1 MEAMLL
7 GLGADKG
14 PSSSSDGASASDGA
28 NAGDEPARDK
38 LFLAAWE
45 DLIAKNMADISPEV
59 AGGSESDVAGE
70 PKDAFRKSRDEAAE
84 RLRKSDAELH
94 EATPPADD
102 QLAALLESEDEAS
115 LQKLLEGMMDQL
127 MSKEVLFEPLK
138 ELNDK
143 FPSYLASNADK
154 LSASDLARYEAQHA
168 CASKIIAVFE
178 EPGYRDDDPKM
189 TAEIVA
195 LMGQMQEHGAPPA
208 EIMGDLPPG
217 LDLGPDGAPKLP
229 DDCVIG

>member
-45 DLIAKNMADISPEV
+45 DLIAKSMADISPEV

-94 EATPPADD
+94 EVTRSVHMGETEHAKSPSRRRPLQQMTSWPPC
-102 QLAALLESEDEAS
+102 LSPRTRPRCKSS
-115 LQKLLEGMMDQL
+115 LR
-127 MSKEVLFEPLK
+127 V
-138 ELNDK
+138 
-143 FPSYLASNADK
+143 
-154 LSASDLARYEAQHA
+154 
-168 CASKIIAVFE
+168 
-178 EPGYRDDDPKM
+178 
-189 TAEIVA
+189 
-195 LMGQMQEHGAPPA
+195 
-208 EIMGDLPPG
+208 
-217 LDLGPDGAPKLP
+217 
-229 DDCVIG
+229 